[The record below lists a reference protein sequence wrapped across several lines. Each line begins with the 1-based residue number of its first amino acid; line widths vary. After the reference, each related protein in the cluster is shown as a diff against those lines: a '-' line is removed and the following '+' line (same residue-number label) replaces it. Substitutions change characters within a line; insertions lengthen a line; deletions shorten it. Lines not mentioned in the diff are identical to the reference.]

1 MLKIILLEKA
11 KDLYP
16 LEFLLNPDIPTTV
29 VLPNPSL
36 ADDLRG
42 RFLDKDVDLIT
53 ISKFMDIE
61 LGQKKE
67 DKAHLIFDLIK
78 CYKKSFKEP
87 SFEQF
92 LHCFNHFTDLRSFT
106 LEFSLI
112 EEVLPEFD
120 EEVAKAL
127 SLFWKETNENSLLDE
142 HSSYYKLSEKF
153 KDQKVVGSSK
163 NIIFYGFSH
172 LSAVQVDMVQALS
185 RHYNVYIPILKRVY
199 LKCHGSDWIKWI
211 DTSFDFQEE
220 VNVPPSAKGKVAFYP
235 KNKMAEFM
243 SVCPI
248 LPQEGKVDFY
258 ILSKNLNF
266 NQVNE
271 IPLSNLNFKVK
282 SDLFSNKLKSFFES
296 FKGQDAP
303 DEIENKIKEEL
314 NKDFEK
320 KDFRLLKILYQIK
333 ENLKYFDKNL
343 DRFDLNALEY
353 VVSLELPRN
362 YSTPLLAKEAIG
374 EIRDRGGLISYEPKN
389 LNIILAASDEA
400 SIKVG
405 GAKYPKKVEEFL
417 MAIGPIQNSYLEF
430 LNTQEI
436 LREIFED
443 KNTLLIAEH
452 GCEKTDEAMEQIIS
466 KLRIEPLEIIFGTD
480 YKEPKDHLDKYIIKK
495 EEEQKTL
502 SSSKLQSYVD
512 CPRKFYFSYLNKI
525 QSESPKVT
533 FSPMQ
538 LGSIEHA
545 VIGAYLEKNNEY
557 IEDEFIKTA
566 KEQFDKYI
574 IQNKMNPSPM
584 EKDRA
589 FIEVKDFSFNGIIEL
604 LKLKNI
610 FLDCD
615 FGFEKE
621 LIKTDDL
628 PVNGRLDVIMSSKE
642 GYGVLDFKRSKASI
656 GSGNQLLEFKKI
668 QPWFYLNHYPLA
680 DKTCLFLGYI
690 NLSDPKT
697 SLIYCQDQSIL
708 ERLKE
713 GNFLEGKNIQTH
725 KEEEDKIPNL
735 LIKFSEF
742 EKENFIKMNHEK
754 NFWARPSSSNTCDYC
769 SVNQICPKDGVENAI
784 T

>member
-1 MLKIILLEKA
+1 MIKIILLEKA

-36 ADDLRG
+36 ADDLRE

-61 LGQKKE
+61 LDIKKE

-78 CYKKSFKEP
+78 CYKKNFPDP
-87 SFEQF
+87 SFEKF

-106 LEFSLI
+106 LELSLV

-120 EEVAKAL
+120 DEVAKAL
-127 SLFWKETNENSLLDE
+127 TLFWKETIDHSLVDE
-142 HSSYYKLSEKF
+142 HSSYYQLSEKF
-153 KDQKVVGSSK
+153 KDQKVIGHSK
-163 NIIFYGFSH
+163 NIIFYGFAH
-172 LSAVQVDMVQALS
+172 LSAIQVEMVQSLAN
-185 RHYNVYIPILKRVY
+185 HYNVYIPVLKRVY
-199 LKCHGSDWIKWI
+199 QKCHGSDWIKWI
-211 DTSFDFQEE
+211 DTSFDFREE
-220 VNVPPSAKGKVAFYP
+220 AHSPPKAQGKVAFYP

-243 SVCPI
+243 SICPI
-248 LPQEGKVDFY
+248 FPKEGKVDFY
-258 ILSKNLNF
+258 LLSKNLDF

-271 IPLSNLNFKVK
+271 IPLTGLNFKVK
-282 SDLFSNKLKSFFES
+282 SELFFQKLKTFFES

-303 DEIENKIKEEL
+303 TEIENRIQEEL
-314 NKDFEK
+314 KKDFDK

-333 ENLKYFDKNL
+333 ENLKYFEKNL

-362 YSTPLLAKEAIG
+362 YSTPLFSKEAVG
-374 EIRDRGGLISYEPKN
+374 EIRGRGGLISYEPRN
-389 LNIILAASDEA
+389 LNIILASSDEG

-417 MAIGPIQNSYLEF
+417 MALGPIQNHYLEF

-443 KNTLLIAEH
+443 KSTLLIAEY
-452 GCEKTDEAMEQIIS
+452 GSEKTDEAIEQIIS
-466 KLRIEPLEIIFGTD
+466 KLKIEPLEINFGAD
-480 YKEPKDHLDKYIIKK
+480 YKEPQDHLDKYIIKK

-512 CPRKFYFSYLNKI
+512 CPRKFYFSYLNKL
-525 QSESPKVT
+525 QSEPPKVT

-557 IEDEFIKTA
+557 LEEIFIQTA
-566 KEQFDKYI
+566 KVQLDKYI
-574 IQNKMNPSPM
+574 TQNKMSPSSL
-584 EKDRA
+584 EVERA
-589 FIEVKDFSFNGIIEL
+589 FIEVKDFALNGTLEL

-610 FLDCD
+610 FGECE

-628 PVNGRLDVIMSSKE
+628 PINGRLDVIVTTKE
-642 GYGVLDFKRSKASI
+642 GYAVLDFKRSKTSI

-668 QPWFYLNHYPLA
+668 QPWFYLNHYPIQE
-680 DKTCLFLGYI
+680 KSCLFLGYI

-697 SLIYCQDQSIL
+697 SLVYCQDQNIL

-713 GNFLEGKNIQTH
+713 ANFLEGKNIQTY
-725 KEEEDKIPNL
+725 KEEEEKIPNML
-735 LIKFSEF
+735 NKFSEF
-742 EKENFIKMNHEK
+742 EKEKFRKMNQEK
-754 NFWARPSSSNTCDYC
+754 TFWAKPLNSTTCDYC
-769 SVNQICPKDGVENAI
+769 SVNQICSKDGVENAI